1 MSVLFD
7 KSQVQQCYDYLN
19 TEIENLKRKK
29 VQALSLGNA
38 VGYQL
43 AKMIDGQIEAKQEE
57 LESVEYALHNMT

>member
-1 MSVLFD
+1 MGVKID
-7 KSQVQQCYDYLN
+7 KRLVQQSYDYLIN
-19 TEIENLKRKK
+19 EIENLKRKK
-29 VQALSLGNA
+29 IQALSLGNA